1 MKQKYQKKLT
11 EMVKVFYT
19 ESLLA
24 IQSIKKIITK
34 FSRKTE
40 MSLIDSIKKHEGY
53 VGVVYKDSLGIDT
66 IGYGFAIKD
75 LELDADIC
83 DIILERKIK
92 DLQDRVKNKFSWYKY
107 MPPEIQDVV
116 MEMCYQLGVTGVSK
130 FKKTVAYLQNKEFKN
145 ASIEMLDSRWAKQTP
160 NRAKELSN
168 RVKEVEV
175 GR

>member
-1 MKQKYQKKLT
+1 
-11 EMVKVFYT
+11 
-19 ESLLA
+19 
-24 IQSIKKIITK
+24 
-34 FSRKTE
+34 
-40 MSLIDSIKKHEGY
+40 MSLIESIKQHEGY

-83 DIILERKIK
+83 DIILERKLK
-92 DLQDRVKNKFSWYKY
+92 NLQDIVKIKFKWYGY
-107 MPPEIQDVV
+107 MPQEIKDVV

-130 FKKTVAYLQNKEFKN
+130 FKKTLAYLQDKRWEE
-145 ASIEMLDSRWAKQTP
+145 ASVEMLDSLWARQTP

-175 GR
+175 GY